1 MTTYYSVSKCKYMC
15 FTKHKP
21 NLTDMNFLTGDLDSM
36 MNIIDELINDN
47 TKTYNI
53 VIDAESEAFKDIV
66 FNFDESNIK
75 INSETLKQDI
85 LGGGLLGS
93 STMLDALSDGVFS
106 ITPGRKAANIPILHP
121 SQNHDIIDAVASNGL
136 LSSPKVISEYSVGK
150 LLTKISKLNSFN
162 IYVIHS
168 ALKVDKFDGSYPSTY
183 CIPRYSVGDGEVLS
197 VFFRYISLIFFG
209 YMSVFDFNDTER
221 KYDI

>member
-21 NLTDMNFLTGDLDSM
+21 QLNDMNYLSGDLNNM
-36 MNIIDELINDN
+36 IHIIHGLIDDD
-47 TKTYNI
+47 TKTHNI
-53 VIDAESEAFKDIV
+53 VIDAESDAFKDIV
-66 FNFDESNIK
+66 FNFDESKMK

-106 ITPGRKAANIPILHP
+106 ITPGRKAANIPVSHP
-121 SQNHDIIDAVASNGL
+121 SQNHDVIDAMASNGL
-136 LSSPKVISEYSVGK
+136 LSSPKVISEYSIGK
-150 LLTKISKLNSFN
+150 LLTEISKLNAFN
-162 IYVIHS
+162 IYIIHS
-168 ALKVDKFDGSYPSTY
+168 ALKVDKFDGSYPSMY
-183 CIPRYSVGDGEVLS
+183 CIPRYSVGEGEVLS

-209 YMSVFDFNDTER
+209 YLSVFDSNDTER